1 MSVLVKLSTSL
12 RRHVPG
18 YQAMPGLEMEDAAGL
33 SLGELIA
40 KLGIPEKEVRVTMIN
55 GRHSPWE
62 TIINDGDRVG
72 IFPAVGGG

>member
-1 MSVLVKLSTSL
+1 MSVLIKLSTSL

-18 YQAMPGLEMEDAAGL
+18 YQPMPGLILDDAAGI

-40 KLGIPEKEVRVTMIN
+40 RLGLPEKEVRVTMIN
-55 GRHSPWE
+55 GRHASWDR
-62 TIINDGDRVG
+62 IINDGDRVG

>member
-18 YQAMPGLEMEDAAGL
+18 YQPIPGLELEDVAGI
-33 SLGELIA
+33 SLGELINRLGLPA
-40 KLGIPEKEVRVTMIN
+40 KEIRVTMIN
-55 GRHSPWE
+55 GRHAAWDKV
-62 TIINDGDRVG
+62 IKDGDRVG